1 MASFSSFSLKFSKS
15 VEKHLELCQQS
26 SPVFCFSISKS
37 LSVLKLSSDRNFS
50 FVHVCDCSLKF
61 LDLPCKILV
70 LNLKTL
76 LGRLS
81 LIESTG
87 HFIKSCVGVN
97 NRALKELSSFIQ
109 LSLTLDCIFQ
119 ICSGITKVKL

>member
-26 SPVFCFSISKS
+26 SSVFCFSISKG
-37 LSVLKLSSDRNFS
+37 LSILKLSSDRNFA
-50 FVHVCDCSLKF
+50 FVHVCDRCFKF
-61 LDLPCKILV
+61 LNLSCQILV
-70 LNLKTL
+70 LNLKAL

-87 HFIKSCVGVN
+87 HFIKSCVRVN
-97 NRALKELSSFIQ
+97 NRTLKELSSFVK
-109 LSLTLDCIFQ
+109 LSFALDCI
-119 ICSGITKVKL
+119 L

>member
-15 VEKHLELCQQS
+15 VEKHLVLCQQS
-26 SPVFCFSISKS
+26 SSVFCFSIGKS
-37 LSVLKLSSDRNFS
+37 LSVLKLSSDRNFTLVHICDRS
-50 FVHVCDCSLKF
+50 FKF
-61 LDLPCKILV
+61 LNLSCKILV

-81 LIESTG
+81 LIEGTG

-97 NRALKELSSFIQ
+97 NRSLKELSSFVKF
-109 LSLTLDCIFQ
+109 SFALDCIF
-119 ICSGITKVKL
+119 